1 MYFFGFFL
9 GDFFSGCVWFGW
21 IQELRTIFIIHSDL
35 PRHKRVPE
43 LATEPTNPDWIGVRF
58 GFRIFWFSDRDSQWQ
73 NSNSIGFGFDDDGR
87 FRDKDTH
94 TNGFDW
100 WFIVEVRGVV
110 VVVVVDVV
118 VDVSVQSR
126 GHKTEA
132 HQRDRDTNKKT
143 MDKITKINHP
153 KFH

>member
-1 MYFFGFFL
+1 MTMDEF
-9 GDFFSGCVWFGW
+9 V
-21 IQELRTIFIIHSDL
+21 T
-35 PRHKRVPE
+35 K
-43 LATEPTNPDWIGVRF
+43 
-58 GFRIFWFSDRDSQWQ
+58 
-73 NSNSIGFGFDDDGR
+73 
-87 FRDKDTH
+87 TH
-94 TNGFDW
+94 TQTDSIDGSLLKF
-100 WFIVEVRGVV
+100 EV

>member
-1 MYFFGFFL
+1 M
-9 GDFFSGCVWFGW
+9 
-21 IQELRTIFIIHSDL
+21 
-35 PRHKRVPE
+35 
-43 LATEPTNPDWIGVRF
+43 
-58 GFRIFWFSDRDSQWQ
+58 
-73 NSNSIGFGFDDDGR
+73 
-87 FRDKDTH
+87 DKDTH
-94 TNGFDW
+94 TNG

-110 VVVVVDVV
+110 DVVV